1 MMKSSVIWQTNWD
14 KKLNLCQV
22 FPIPLL
28 IKCLVQDWLIPDSFI
43 LLDINM
49 PEMNGYEVLKQLQNM
64 DNFNS
69 TQVVAISADTSPS
82 DVKKGLEA
90 GFSSY
95 ITKPMRM
102 QALYEIVDNIFQVN
116 TY

>member
-1 MMKSSVIWQTNWD
+1 
-14 KKLNLCQV
+14 
-22 FPIPLL
+22 
-28 IKCLVQDWLIPDSFI
+28 
-43 LLDINM
+43 
-49 PEMNGYEVLKQLQNM
+49 M

-69 TQVVAISADTSPS
+69 TQVVAISADTSPG

-116 TY
+116 TH